1 MLLATFLW
9 ATISLWS
16 RSRPELTSDSG
27 QVVCYYAVAPDRQL
41 NSRPLD
47 RPPVWGLVQQFSEQT
62 DAFLTP
68 NNSYDCFPVGW
79 WGTISPTIGDGV
91 FFSMKPGVKYF
102 LLCSFRFFATLDAAI
117 LHTIERT
124 RLRFIL
130 DALMVANISRH
141 KQIVSLHDI
150 VTRLQTYNCLEWAHD
165 YTYI

>member
-1 MLLATFLW
+1 MSNYIAMKPFPAWANERLWPGCLLLC
-9 ATISLWS
+9 S
-16 RSRPELTSDSG
+16 RSRQTVELLTSWSTSCMGASATIFGADWCFFNAKQFVWLFPCWVMRNNIANYWWWCFLFDETGG
-27 QVVCYYAVAPDRQL
+27 QILP
-41 NSRPLD
+41 SPL
-47 RPPVWGLVQQFSEQT
+47 
-62 DAFLTP
+62 
-68 NNSYDCFPVGW
+68 
-79 WGTISPTIGDGV
+79 
-91 FFSMKPGVKYF
+91 
-102 LLCSFRFFATLDAAI
+102 SFRFFATLDAAN